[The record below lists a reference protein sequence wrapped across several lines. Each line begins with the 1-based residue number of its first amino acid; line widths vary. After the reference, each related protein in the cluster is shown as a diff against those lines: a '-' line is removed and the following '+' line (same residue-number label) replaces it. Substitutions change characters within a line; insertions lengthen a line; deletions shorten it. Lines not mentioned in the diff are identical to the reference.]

1 MLAYL
6 KGIISAKEISGGPV
20 DRLVLDVGGVGFEL
34 AVAHPTLL
42 AIGQPGDDVTVHVAV
57 SIRETEWTI
66 FGFRDPAE
74 RQLFGLLQS
83 VTGIGPK
90 LALALVGT
98 LGVATLVEAILTENQ
113 KMISQA
119 PGVGAKVA
127 QRIILELKTKIEE
140 FARTSASG
148 AIEPAAR
155 AAQSQ
160 TFDEV
165 SDYLMELG
173 YTPTEIHMVF
183 KEAKVEAE
191 AVDINNAEELLRYA
205 LKRLGKAAKSLL

>member
-6 KGIISAKEISGGPV
+6 KGTISSKEISGGPV
-20 DRLVLDVGGVGFEL
+20 DRLVLDVSGVGFEL
-34 AVAHPTLL
+34 SVAHPTLL
-42 AIGQPGDDVTVHVAV
+42 AIGQPGDDVIVHVAV
-57 SIRETEWTI
+57 AIRETEWTI
-66 FGFRDPAE
+66 FGFREASE

-98 LGVATLVEAILTENQ
+98 LGVSTLVEAILSENQ

-119 PGVGAKVA
+119 PGVGSKVA

-140 FARTSASG
+140 FARTTASG
-148 AIEPAAR
+148 AIEPTR

-183 KEAKVEAE
+183 KAAKE
-191 AVDINNAEELLRYA
+191 DHIDDGNAEELLRYA
-205 LKRLGKAAKSLL
+205 LKRLGKAVKSAF

>member
-6 KGIISAKEISGGPV
+6 KGTISSKEISGGPV

-42 AIGQPGDDVTVHVAV
+42 AIGQPGDLVTVHVAV
-57 SIRETEWTI
+57 AIRETEWTI
-66 FGFRDPAE
+66 FGFREPSE

-98 LGVATLVEAILTENQ
+98 LGVSTLVEAILSENQ

-140 FARTSASG
+140 FARTSPTAG
-148 AIEPAAR
+148 GIIEPTR
-155 AAQSQ
+155 SSQSQ

-183 KEAKVEAE
+183 KSAKEDNAD
-191 AVDINNAEELLRYA
+191 VDDTEELLRYA
-205 LKRLGKAAKSLL
+205 LKRLGKAVKSAH

>member
-6 KGIISAKEISGGPV
+6 KGTISSKEISGGPV
-20 DRLVLDVGGVGFEL
+20 DRLVLDVAGVGFEL
-34 AVAHPTLL
+34 SVAHPTLL
-42 AIGQPGDDVTVHVAV
+42 AVGQPGDFVTVHVAV
-57 SIRETEWTI
+57 AIRETEWTI
-66 FGFRDPAE
+66 FGFRDSAE

-98 LGVATLVEAILTENQ
+98 LGVSTLVEAILSENQ

-119 PGVGAKVA
+119 PGVGSKVA

-140 FARTSASG
+140 FARTTSSG
-148 AIEPAAR
+148 AIEPTR

-183 KEAKVEAE
+183 KAAKEE
-191 AVDINNAEELLRYA
+191 KIDDNNAEELLRYA
-205 LKRLGKAAKSLL
+205 LKRLGKAVKSAL

>member
-6 KGIISAKEISGGPV
+6 KGTISSKEISGGPV
-20 DRLVLDVGGVGFEL
+20 DRLVLDVSGVGFEL
-34 AVAHPTLL
+34 SVAHPTLL
-42 AIGQPGDDVTVHVAV
+42 AVGQPGDFVTVHVAV
-57 SIRETEWTI
+57 AIRETEWTI
-66 FGFRDPAE
+66 FGFRDASE

-98 LGVATLVEAILTENQ
+98 LGVTTLVEAILSENQ

-119 PGVGAKVA
+119 PGVGSKVA

-140 FARTSASG
+140 FARTTSSG
-148 AIEPAAR
+148 AIEPTR
-155 AAQSQ
+155 GSQSQ

-183 KEAKVEAE
+183 K
-191 AVDINNAEELLRYA
+191 
-205 LKRLGKAAKSLL
+205 AAKEEKIDDSNA

>member
-6 KGIISAKEISGGPV
+6 KGTISAKEISGGPV

-34 AVAHPTLL
+34 AVAHPTLM
-42 AIGQPGDDVTVHVAV
+42 AIGQPGDDVMVHVAV

-66 FGFRDPAE
+66 FGFREASE
-74 RQLFGLLQS
+74 RQLFSILQS

-90 LALALVGT
+90 LAIGIVGT
-98 LGVATLVEAILTENQ
+98 LGVSTLVEAVLSENQ

-127 QRIILELKTKIEE
+127 QRIILELKSKIEE
-140 FARTSASG
+140 FARNTSGG
-148 AIEPAAR
+148 AIEPTRSAK
-155 AAQSQ
+155 SQ

-165 SDYLMELG
+165 SDYLSELG
-173 YTPTEIHMVF
+173 YTHTEIHLVF
-183 KEAKVEAE
+183 KAAQEEDSD
-191 AVDINNAEELLRYA
+191 VDSDNAEELLRFA
-205 LKRLGKAAKSLL
+205 LKRLGMAAKRAK

>member
-6 KGIISAKEISGGPV
+6 KGTISTKEISGGPV
-20 DRLVLDVGGVGFEL
+20 DRLILDVAGVGFDL
-34 AVAHPTLL
+34 SVAHPTLL
-42 AIGQPGDDVTVHVAV
+42 AIGQPGDFVTVHVAV
-57 SIRETEWTI
+57 AIRETEWTI
-66 FGFRDPAE
+66 FGFRDASE

-98 LGVATLVEAILTENQ
+98 LGVSTLVEAILSENQ

-140 FARTSASG
+140 FARTSPAAG
-148 AIEPAAR
+148 GIIEPTR
-155 AAQSQ
+155 STQSQ

-183 KEAKVEAE
+183 KSAKEDQAD
-191 AVDINNAEELLRYA
+191 VDNTEELLRYA
-205 LKRLGKAAKSLL
+205 LKRLGKAVKSAH